1 MRPDDDIQQVIER
14 TRAAVNQLMDG
25 GPDAW
30 LAVCSERSDATLFG
44 DSGGHARGW
53 EQLETQYRRA
63 SARHAGAD
71 VSFEEITRFAS
82 GALAYTVWIERAQA
96 QTIGTAETSSIALRV
111 THIYRREDGDWKLV
125 HRHADPLVSGLNATT
140 IIQRQPN

>member
-1 MRPDDDIQQVIER
+1 MQRSAGTRVDMHAAGSNSRPSI
-14 TRAAVNQLMDG
+14 G
-25 GPDAW
+25 G
-30 LAVCSERSDATLFG
+30 
-44 DSGGHARGW
+44 
-53 EQLETQYRRA
+53 A

-111 THIYRREDGDWKLV
+111 THTYRREDGDWKLV